1 MASSQIPLP
10 TRCLLYQALLWV
22 AEEIPPIEDGL
33 FRSFSEPSWVVVK
46 EEHKRALLIAL
57 RSGTIPTEG
66 IAFGWLARPY
76 TKLGWQT
83 VEIRPVYW
91 EEGNVDWKRSAL
103 TVERWEQNQKLEGSF
118 RVVTMPTAA
127 LLKAFPSEKKS
138 TEFTAELPSP
148 APGIQKGRPP
158 KYDWLAFHA
167 EIAIRADLDGLPD
180 TQAELERA
188 MAEWCL
194 RTWGREPPESMVRD
208 NVSRIYRERRKA
220 RK

>member
-1 MASSQIPLP
+1 
-10 TRCLLYQALLWV
+10 
-22 AEEIPPIEDGL
+22 
-33 FRSFSEPSWVVVK
+33 
-46 EEHKRALLIAL
+46 
-57 RSGTIPTEG
+57 
-66 IAFGWLARPY
+66 
-76 TKLGWQT
+76 
-83 VEIRPVYW
+83 
-91 EEGNVDWKRSAL
+91 
-103 TVERWEQNQKLEGSF
+103 
-118 RVVTMPTAA
+118 MPTAA

-138 TEFTAELPSP
+138 TEFTAELPSSP

-158 KYDWLAFHA
+158 KYDWPAFHA
-167 EIAIRADLDGLPD
+167 EIAIRADLDGLRD